1 MARIL
6 LVDDEEPIRM
16 ALSQA
21 LQDEGHTITEAP
33 NGVDCLRLYNTER
46 HDLVI
51 TDILMP
57 DQEGLQT
64 IMMLRKICPDVKI
77 VVISG
82 GARVNSVNFL
92 EIAKK
97 LGADAILQ
105 KPFSIDDLFR
115 AVNTC
120 LGETV

>member
-6 LVDDEEPIRM
+6 IVDDEEQIRM

-21 LQDEGHTITEAP
+21 LQEEGHSITEAT
-33 NGVDCLRLYNTER
+33 NGVEGVSLFSAER

-64 IMMLRKICPDVKI
+64 MMLLRKIEPDLKI

-82 GARVNSVNFL
+82 GARVNTVDFL
-92 EIAKK
+92 EVAKK

-105 KPFSIDDLFR
+105 KPFSINDLFR

-120 LGETV
+120 LGVTV